1 MERVY
6 LGLGSNVG
14 DRLGMLR
21 TAVRHLRETADLTV
35 VNVSRLYETEPW
47 ETEPGRTS
55 GEHTWHLN
63 CVIAVDTTLDPRALL
78 ARVHA
83 IEDATGRERSG
94 ATPEARRFNPRTVDI
109 DILFFGERV
118 ISVPDELHVPHLLVH
133 ERAFVLRPLAEVAPE
148 LQHPTLYRTVQ
159 EMLAEVEDDHAVE
172 AADYPAE
179 WLGEP

>member
-1 MERVY
+1 VERVY

-14 DRLGMLR
+14 DRLAMLR
-21 TAVRHLRETADLTV
+21 AAVRRLRETAEITV
-35 VNVSRLYETEPW
+35 VDASRLYETEPW
-47 ETEPGRTS
+47 ETQLGRTT

-63 CVIAVDTTLDPRALL
+63 CVVAVETSLEPRALL
-78 ARVHA
+78 ERVHA
-83 IEDATGRERSG
+83 IEDAMGRERSG
-94 ATPEARRFNPRTVDI
+94 ATPEAQRFTPRTVDI
-109 DILFFGERV
+109 DILFYGERV

-148 LQHPTLYRTVQ
+148 LLHPTLYRTVR

-179 WLGEP
+179 WLREA